1 MKLRPLIAAMIA
13 TTASMTLCFAL
24 VPDADAHA
32 SDGWSVQ
39 DTAAIASLRLS
50 QAVPAM
56 ADPSNAYEGSAD
68 ARELGRALFQ
78 DPRLSANGKVS
89 CASCHAEDK
98 QFTDTL
104 PRGRGIGTA
113 ARRTMP
119 IMGAAGSPFLFWDGR
134 KDSLWSQALGPLED
148 AREHGS
154 NRVAIVKLL
163 ALKYKAGY
171 EEVFGPMPNL
181 HSLPANASPAGSALE
196 RQAWAGMMENERT
209 QVNRIYANLGK
220 AIAAY
225 ERTITYGE
233 SRFDR
238 YAEAIAS
245 GDLTGQHI
253 LSAQEVRGL
262 RAFIGKGQC
271 ITCHNGPHLTDHA
284 FHNTGVPAGA
294 AAPDKGR
301 IEAIPKLLRDEFNCL
316 GQYSDAKPAQ
326 CTELQFLAEEDSSLN
341 GSFRTPSLRNVA
353 LRPPYMDA
361 GQFTTLDQVIRH
373 YMRAPTAATGRSEI
387 TAHGSRDPVRIVIRL
402 SESDGQDIAAFLGSL
417 SGPVRQTAQ

>member
-1 MKLRPLIAAMIA
+1 MKLRPLIAAMLA
-13 TTASMTLCFAL
+13 TTVSIGLCFAL
-24 VPDADAHA
+24 VPDAAAHA
-32 SDGWSVQ
+32 SDGWSAQ
-39 DTAAIASLRLS
+39 EAAVISSLRLS
-50 QAVPAM
+50 QAGPAP
-56 ADPSNAYEGSAD
+56 ADPSNRQEGSAD

-89 CASCHAEDK
+89 CASCHAADS

-104 PRGRGIGTA
+104 PRGQGIGIG

-119 IMGAAGSPFLFWDGR
+119 IMGATGSPFLFWDGR

-148 AREHGS
+148 AREQGS
-154 NRVAIVKLL
+154 NRVAIAKLL
-163 ALKYKAGY
+163 ASQYKARY
-171 EEVFGPMPNL
+171 EKVFGLMPNL
-181 HSLPANASPAGSALE
+181 QALPENASPAGSAPE
-196 RQAWAGMMENERT
+196 RQAWAGMKETERT
-209 QVNRIYANLGK
+209 QVNRIYANVGK

-245 GDLTGQHI
+245 GDPTGRHI

-262 RAFIGKGQC
+262 RAFIGQGQC
-271 ITCHNGPHLTDHA
+271 ITCHNGPQLTDHA

-294 AAPDKGR
+294 AVPDKGR
-301 IEAIPKLLRDEFNCL
+301 IEGIRKLLRDEFNCL
-316 GQYSDAKPAQ
+316 GPYSDAKPAQ
-326 CTELQFLAEEDSSLN
+326 CTELAYLADEDDALV

-361 GQFTTLDQVIRH
+361 GQFMTLEQVIRH
-373 YMRAPTAATGRSEI
+373 YMRAPAAATGRSEI
-387 TAHGSRDPVRIVIRL
+387 TTRSSRTQDRIVIRL
-402 SESDGQDIAAFLGSL
+402 NESDVQDIAAFLRSL
-417 SGPVRQTAQ
+417 SGPVRQATQ